1 MATELQGNSQARLSK
16 ASTQLSR
23 PSSLSGSEKQ
33 ERIVQLLAKLGVRR
47 QAKLD
52 MADYLVL
59 ADDLVKYDL
68 EDIAKGLDDIA
79 KYPRREGE
87 TAFPEFARLRQA
99 IGERRLTRE
108 AEEIRKME
116 AELAEYRKAHPGE
129 FCTLKDIFDEWK
141 LTHGATA
148 ELKSIPSD
156 QSLTPEAAEVADAI
170 ARHRERNQ
178 SLPEGEVA

>member
-1 MATELQGNSQARLSK
+1 MAAEITAK
-16 ASTQLSR
+16 PDTASTQLSR
-23 PSSLSGSEKQ
+23 PSRSSASEKL

-116 AELAEYRKAHPGE
+116 AELAEYRKDHPDE
-129 FCTLKDIFDEWK
+129 FCTLKDIFEEWK
-141 LTHGATA
+141 VAHGTA
-148 ELKSIPSD
+148 PVLKSVPAD
-156 QSLTPEAAEVADAI
+156 QRLTPEAANVAAAV

-178 SLPEGEVA
+178 PEGEPA